1 MDALEY
7 ALSDDVSMK
16 LTGRI
21 DRVDTFDDGE
31 KLCVKVIDYKS
42 GNTSFDLI
50 RIYQGL
56 QLQLVVYMNAALELG
71 KAQNAT
77 KDLLP
82 GGILYYH
89 IDDPILDQEEDETD
103 EAWGR
108 RMLKALRMD
117 GLVNADRKVVELL
130 DRVLAD
136 GTTSDVIPVGKK
148 KDGSYTGYSKVASSE
163 QFNVIRTYTR
173 KKVREIGEGI
183 FSGNVKIS
191 PFQRDGATACAYCEY
206 QGICG
211 FDQKIQGYEYRKLKG
226 MDTELLMK
234 VMQETAQRDQKE

>member
-1 MDALEY
+1 MRLR
-7 ALSDDVSMK
+7 
-16 LTGRI
+16 GRI
-21 DRVDTFDDGE
+21 DRVDLCETDD
-31 KLCVKVIDYKS
+31 KVYVKIIDYKT
-42 GNTSFDLI
+42 GNTSLDLVAL
-50 RIYQGL
+50 YYGL
-56 QLQLVVYMNAALELG
+56 QLQLAVYLDAAVELEQKKHPG
-71 KAQNAT
+71 KQVEPA
-77 KDLLP
+77 
-82 GGILYYH
+82 GVFYYH
-89 IDDPILDQEEDETD
+89 IDDPMLDQAEDETD

-130 DRVLAD
+130 DRVLED

-148 KDGSYTGYSKVASSE
+148 KDGSYTSYSKVASPE
-163 QFNVIRTYTR
+163 QFDVIRTYTR

-191 PFQRDGATACAYCEY
+191 PYQRDGATACVYCEY

-211 FDQKIQGYEYRKLKG
+211 FDPKIQGYEYRKLKG

-234 VMQETAQRDQKE
+234 AMQEITQSDQKE